1 MMFLGLQDAQIEQLL
16 KPINGQRVGRDG
28 KGFSH
33 LEAFDVRA
41 HLIRIFGFATWS
53 ADTDEMELIFEQES
67 AKDGKAR
74 WTVAYRAKVTLTM
87 PGGVTYTEW
96 AVGDSQNNP
105 SRADA
110 HDMAI
115 KTAESQAFKRCAVN
129 LGDQFGLSLYAA
141 GSLDPVVRR
150 TLTYTPEPTE
160 VTPAKEKALKN
171 LGVPHDGS

>member
-1 MMFLGLQDAQIEQLL
+1 MVRGLTDAQIEQLL

-41 HLIRIFGFATWS
+41 HLIRIFGFGAWS
-53 ADTDEMELIFEQES
+53 ANTEAMELIFEQES
-67 AKDGKAR
+67 AKDGKPR
-74 WTVAYRAKVTLTM
+74 WTVAYRAMVVLRMHDT
-87 PGGVTYTEW
+87 GATYTEW

-150 TLTYTPEPTE
+150 TLTYTPEPAE
-160 VTPAKEKALKN
+160 ITPAKEKALKN
-171 LGVPHDGS
+171 LGVNND